1 MFLFLGLTEKCH
13 FHYYLLIMVEYS
25 TTLQQVGVS
34 LKHYLNSH
42 IHPPTFSEERGNN
55 DMTNLFAHFE
65 AFSTRLR
72 PA

>member
-1 MFLFLGLTEKCH
+1 
-13 FHYYLLIMVEYS
+13 MVEYS

-42 IHPPTFSEERGNN
+42 IYPPTFSEERGNN
-55 DMTNLFAHFE
+55 EMTNLFAHFE
-65 AFSTRLR
+65 AFLMRLR